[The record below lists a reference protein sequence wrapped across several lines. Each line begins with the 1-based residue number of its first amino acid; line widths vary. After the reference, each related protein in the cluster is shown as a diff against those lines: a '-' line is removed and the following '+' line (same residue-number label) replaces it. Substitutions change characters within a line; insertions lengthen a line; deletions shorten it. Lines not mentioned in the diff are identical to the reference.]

1 MYCIVRPNMAT
12 SLLQDGFHYI
22 EDPGVRQM
30 NSELDEVQRKLA
42 TLLQMHPQ
50 QNIDTLRLNFA
61 TFIR

>member
-1 MYCIVRPNMAT
+1 MAT